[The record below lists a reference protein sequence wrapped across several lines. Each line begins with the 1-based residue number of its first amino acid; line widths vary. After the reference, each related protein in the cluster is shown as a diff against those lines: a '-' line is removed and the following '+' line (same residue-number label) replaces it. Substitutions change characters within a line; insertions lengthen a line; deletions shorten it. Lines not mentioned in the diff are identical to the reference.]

1 MRLRTFAMVC
11 ALALPGIARADS
23 GALII
28 TFVCKG
34 SECAKPFENDV
45 LEYIGCGT
53 ILSDVQPRSADWRW
67 PLNGEGNL
75 VVRYAPSLPDKS
87 TSALVKFPTKASIQN
102 LHSANA
108 AKEVCRRLDKY
119 DNGDRTVFVG
129 LFELGQYQGLDD
141 STKRCLSAAKKDLP
155 PGIGW
160 CYRRNVE
167 GVSPPQ

>member
-34 SECAKPFENDV
+34 DECAKPFETDV

-53 ILSDVQPRSADWRW
+53 VLSDVQSQLDDWRW

-75 VVRYAPSLPDKS
+75 VVRYAQSLPDKS
-87 TSALVKFPTKASIQN
+87 TYALVKFPAKPSIQN
-102 LHSANA
+102 LYSASA
-108 AKEVCRRLDKY
+108 ANGVCRRLDKY
-119 DNGDRTVFVG
+119 DNGDRTAFVG
-129 LFELGQYQGLDD
+129 LFELGQYQELDD
-141 STKRCLSAAKKDLP
+141 STKRCLSAAKKSLP
-155 PGIGW
+155 SGIGW
-160 CYRRNVE
+160 CYQRNVE
-167 GVSPPQ
+167 GVPLAQ